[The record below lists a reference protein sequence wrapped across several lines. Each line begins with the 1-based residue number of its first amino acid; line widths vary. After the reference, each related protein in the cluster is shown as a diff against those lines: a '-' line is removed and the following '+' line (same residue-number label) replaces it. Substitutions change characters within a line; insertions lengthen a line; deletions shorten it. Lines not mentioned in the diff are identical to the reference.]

1 MDDVYKLYNKN
12 ASAKVSI
19 KEYFDNYR
27 KLIDDCCTPMKK
39 DENNLMS
46 MMGVELNA
54 EEISMLTEYCR
65 FFCYF

>member
-12 ASAKVSI
+12 ASAKVPI

-27 KLIDDCCTPMKK
+27 RLIDDCFIPMKK

-46 MMGVELNA
+46 IMGVELSA

-65 FFCYF
+65 FLCYF